1 MRGASRAGQEE
12 GKPRLS
18 FLFVFSGAGQG
29 RTGTRSGR
37 DTRGTGNTGCLF
49 IGPQDGRMARQR
61 HPHGTGDRGAV
72 EQGGRTPLRHGK
84 KLCRPHREKGRG
96 KQAPNVRTWGGQESR
111 PGADLGRPGSG
122 NGPSEEGQSMK
133 RAERAQGT
141 TGVRAFGRGGSRRA
155 AGPWAQKKPL
165 QFPARAKYGGPS
177 GTRTPNQLIKSQL
190 LYQLS

>member
-12 GKPRLS
+12 GKPRLA

-29 RTGTRSGR
+29 GLGFVSGGTRG
-37 DTRGTGNTGCLF
+37 GNTGCLF
-49 IGPQDGRMARQR
+49 VGPQDGRMARQR
-61 HPHGTGDRGAV
+61 HPQGTGTGRSGTRGQNACGTVKNYAV
-72 EQGGRTPLRHGK
+72 RIGKRGGGNKPRSQNL
-84 KLCRPHREKGRG
+84 
-96 KQAPNVRTWGGQESR
+96 GGQESR

-122 NGPSEEGQSMK
+122 NGPSEEGQSMR

-141 TGVRAFGRGGSRRA
+141 TGTRAFGRGGSRHA

>member
-18 FLFVFSGAGQG
+18 FFFVFSGAGQG

-49 IGPQDGRMARQR
+49 VGPQDGRMARQR
-61 HPHGTGDRGAV
+61 HPHGTGTGAQWNKGAERLCGTAKNYAVRIGKRG
-72 EQGGRTPLRHGK
+72 GGNKLRTSGP
-84 KLCRPHREKGRG
+84 
-96 KQAPNVRTWGGQESR
+96 GGQERR

-141 TGVRAFGRGGSRRA
+141 TGVRAFGRGGSRHA

>member
-12 GKPRLS
+12 GKPRLA

-29 RTGTRSGR
+29 GLGSVSGGTRG
-37 DTRGTGNTGCLF
+37 GNTGCLF
-49 IGPQDGRMARQR
+49 VGPQDGRMARQR
-61 HPHGTGDRGAV
+61 HPHGTGTGAQWNKGA
-72 EQGGRTPLRHGK
+72 ERLRHGK
-84 KLCRPHREKGRG
+84 KLCRPHREKGRR
-96 KQAPNVRTWGGQESR
+96 KQAPNVRTWGRQESW
-111 PGADLGRPGSG
+111 PDADLGRPGSG
-122 NGPSEEGQSMK
+122 NGPSEEGQSMR

-141 TGVRAFGRGGSRRA
+141 TGPRAFGRGGSRHA